1 MFGGDRSPFTG
12 TVWEPEEKQGRGTVG
27 DAFAVPILLVA
38 ILALGVAVLAI
49 VFG

>member
-27 DAFAVPILLVA
+27 DAFAVPIL
-38 ILALGVAVLAI
+38 ALGVAVLAI